1 MPTLTFKD
9 FPNIFKSVPSL
20 KIIRPKV
27 TKAYFA
33 EATIEE
39 VEVEGESGE
48 QENEIYTVVSGD
60 TLGKIANKK
69 GTTVAAIIESDA
81 TITTA
86 NQNSLSIGQQITL
99 PSTVPAKEKKKK
111 ITFKKVSTGNLGAEI
126 YVVVETELL
135 EGKTMAINIR
145 QGKEKGIEELDQN
158 IMLKDDQ
165 GKYHQMI
172 KTTIGG
178 MSETDFVNKDDF
190 VNHAI
195 FKIAIDHNDDDR
207 KKEWIKSLSEATDNK
222 TLLYILADA
231 HTLEGQTELNIQYLG
246 DTEEGEI
253 RGEKIT
259 NRWLDTDGQWFEFKK
274 GCDCGKSL
282 NLKFKCVKYTGS
294 STTQYGPLYSGTVK
308 TNSYSGWDNLV
319 SEGKVTNIEK
329 EIIIAVTKNEGKLD
343 TVHSYDSEILSAGSS
358 QKTVNSSGK
367 GEFPKQVAKFKK
379 EFPDKYKEFFENCG
393 WLLENED
400 SMSYKDPSDSS
411 STKLTGSSLKTKIRE
426 GFDSSSYNTKL
437 KCEILEPI
445 VKAMKDP
452 DFQSL
457 QILDVKKRLNS
468 VSKFKPSGYS
478 YRVKDYLKSKLGK
491 AVALDHHINRPAY
504 VKPDLGK
511 ALDNFFTAKD
521 SEVDEYN
528 KNKEKKDQKAKISRN
543 PADWGDSHS
552 DYETTILEDYGV
564 NRRMSKRNGVSV
576 ASGRYEHL
584 KTEL

>member
-1 MPTLTFKD
+1 M
-9 FPNIFKSVPSL
+9 
-20 KIIRPKV
+20 
-27 TKAYFA
+27 
-33 EATIEE
+33 
-39 VEVEGESGE
+39 EVEGELGE

-81 TITTA
+81 ALTTS

-145 QGKEKGIEELDQN
+145 QGKEKGIEELDEN

-207 KKEWIKSLSEATDNK
+207 KKEWIKSLNEATDKK

-274 GCDCGKSL
+274 GCDCGEKL
-282 NLKFKCVKYTGS
+282 NLKFLCFNFNGTH
-294 STTQYGPLYSGTVK
+294 GPYYSGK
-308 TNSYSGWDNLV
+308 KRLAHYPFWSDLIKDSI
-319 SEGKVTNIEK
+319 VTKEEK
-329 EIIIAVTKNEGKLD
+329 EILVGMSENEGKLD
-343 TVHSYDSEILSAGSS
+343 SVQSYDSEIFTAGSM
-358 QKTVNSSGK
+358 QKTVNSIGK
-367 GEFPKQVAKFKK
+367 GEFPIQVQEFKDK
-379 EFPDKYKEFFENCG
+379 NPEKYKSLFEDCG
-393 WLLENED
+393 WSVENKK
-400 SMSYKDPSDSS
+400 MYYKDPNDSS
-411 STKLTGSSLKTKIRE
+411 SKKITGSELKKKIRE
-426 GFDSSSYNTKL
+426 GFDSSTNDTKI
-437 KCEILEPI
+437 KCKPLDPI
-445 VKAMKDP
+445 VKAVSDK
-452 DFQSL
+452 DFQAK
-457 QILDVKKRLNS
+457 QVEDFIDRLKNI
-468 VSKFKPSGYS
+468 VLPIKPKGYS
-478 YRVKDYLKSKLGK
+478 YNLKDFLKSKLGK
-491 AVALDHHINRPAY
+491 ATVLDHHINRPAY
-504 VKPDLGK
+504 VRLNFAE
-511 ALDNFFTAKD
+511 ALDNFFIKKD
-521 SEVDEYN
+521 KEVEEFN
-528 KNKEKKDQKAKISRN
+528 EKEKDKTKHKSKVSRN
-543 PADWGDSHS
+543 PNEWGTNHS
-552 DYETTILEDYGV
+552 KYEKIILDDYGV
-564 NRRMSKRNGVSV
+564 NRDGTDMPARYQRMKNK
-576 ASGRYEHL
+576 L
-584 KTEL
+584 K